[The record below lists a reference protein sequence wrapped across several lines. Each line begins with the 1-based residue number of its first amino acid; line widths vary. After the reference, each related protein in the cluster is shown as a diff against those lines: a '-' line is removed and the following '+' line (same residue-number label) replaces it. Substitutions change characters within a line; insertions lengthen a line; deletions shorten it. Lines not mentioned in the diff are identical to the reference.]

1 MISKTHSPLVKVPE
15 TAFSWAI
22 VPGWRNLVNPVARK
36 NRGSLVRE
44 YCSLAGRLN
53 SKSASRRVL
62 DGWWIATSSW
72 FVCWVIEWREIYR
85 SASPKCRRRI
95 RTSGS
100 NPYLSSSP
108 PEPNSPAQD
117 IPGFCSLCLLT
128 PIALIHQRAFSEVRD
143 NEGFTWHWGKPSA
156 SPRCTSHAP
165 RPELQ
170 ST

>member
-62 DGWWIATSSW
+62 
-72 FVCWVIEWREIYR
+72 CWVIEWREIYR

-100 NPYLSSSP
+100 NPYSSSSP
-108 PEPNSPAQD
+108 PDPKSPAQD

-128 PIALIHQRAFSEVRD
+128 PIALIHQRAFSRFQD
-143 NEGFTWHWGKPSA
+143 KEGLTWHWGKPSA
-156 SPRCTSHAP
+156 SRRCTSHAP